1 MPTAT
6 LPRGM
11 TTPSLSPQVSGE
23 RLVTPMSLPQDQIIT
38 SEDQRHGYGY
48 GYENGNGN
56 GNGNVSSTSASASAS
71 WVSGGASGTG
81 TGVVR
86 ALAEELGEMV
96 IQGANRKVSMSQ
108 EMDSSSG

>member
-38 SEDQRHGYGY
+38 SEDPRHGYGY
-48 GYENGNGN
+48 GYEN

-71 WVSGGASGTG
+71 CVSGGASGTG

-108 EMDSSSG
+108 EMDSS

>member
-1 MPTAT
+1 MPSAT

-38 SEDQRHGYGY
+38 SEDPRHGYGY
-48 GYENGNGN
+48 GYEN